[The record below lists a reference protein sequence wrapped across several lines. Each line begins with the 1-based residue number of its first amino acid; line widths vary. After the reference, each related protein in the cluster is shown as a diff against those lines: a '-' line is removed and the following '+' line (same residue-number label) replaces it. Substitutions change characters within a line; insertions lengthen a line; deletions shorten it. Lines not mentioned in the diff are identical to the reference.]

1 MSRLNR
7 WGRIG
12 ISLDEAVRTAVP
24 LLARGGKGVGLFQGV
39 RRYLV
44 GLWNGR
50 EFTGPGE
57 KRLDLPDVYEARVFS
72 GEGELRWWNDPRRGC
87 GRAAYVSEGEGPP
100 WDAVDGRELTRL
112 DENVYILWGKTAGPS
127 EGGWTVLHEARIGTL
142 EVPVEVRGTGC
153 RVGLKSIE
161 YVGFD
166 EQGNARVL
174 EERYLGLEDLGV
186 DEEAG
191 R

>member
-1 MSRLNR
+1 MSRLKR
-7 WGRIG
+7 WGRSG

-24 LLARGGKGVGLFQGV
+24 FLSRGGAVTGLFQGV
-39 RRYLV
+39 RRYRV
-44 GLWNGR
+44 GSWDGR
-50 EFTGPGE
+50 EFVESGG
-57 KRLDLPDVYEARVFS
+57 KGSDLTDVYEARIFS
-72 GEGELRWWNDPRRGC
+72 RYGELRWWNDPRRGI
-87 GRAAYVSEGEGPP
+87 GRAAYVSEGEGPA

-112 DENVYILWGKTAGPS
+112 DENMYVLWGRSAGPS
-127 EGGWTVLHEARIGTL
+127 QGGWTVLHEARIGSL
-142 EVPVEVRGTGC
+142 EVPVEVRGPGC

-174 EERYLGLEDLGV
+174 EERYLGFEDLGV
-186 DEEAG
+186 DGEVG